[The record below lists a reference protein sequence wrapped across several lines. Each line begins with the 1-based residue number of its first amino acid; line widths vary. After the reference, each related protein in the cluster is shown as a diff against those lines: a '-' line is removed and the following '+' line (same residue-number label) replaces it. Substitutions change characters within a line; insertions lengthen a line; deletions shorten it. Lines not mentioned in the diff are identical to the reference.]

1 MSQITGKSEFLNDNL
16 FENIIKII
24 ESKSIKIKDVTI
36 KFNGRFWKKSNQ
48 LDKKNYSPT
57 IDGCFLHFAKILW
70 KKAKAFRL
78 CKKSNLKNNKY

>member
-36 KFNGRFWKKSNQ
+36 KFNGRF
-48 LDKKNYSPT
+48 
-57 IDGCFLHFAKILW
+57 
-70 KKAKAFRL
+70 
-78 CKKSNLKNNKY
+78 